1 MKSRLLPPECWV
13 TAAHLSILTTLKIT
27 GPFLSVPAKL
37 TDHKTSN
44 PEVSSVCILMA
55 MALNRLLT
63 RLPRLLT
70 LETTLP
76 VSSSSGWPQVTSAC
90 SHGHHCLLR
99 GHRLACATSPQDS
112 LSACA
117 KDSCVR
123 VPHDNP
129 APKAHLLRLV
139 SKVTNLQ
146 IPGAG
151 MSVPRSVR
159 SVPKTH

>member
-1 MKSRLLPPECWV
+1 M

-27 GPFLSVPAKL
+27 DPCLSVPAKL

-44 PEVSSVCILMA
+44 PEVSSVYILMA
-55 MALNRLLT
+55 VALNRLLI
-63 RLPRLLT
+63 RLLSLLT
-70 LETTLP
+70 PETTLP
-76 VSSSSGWPQVTSAC
+76 ASSSSGWLQVTSAC

-99 GHRLACATSPQDS
+99 GHRLACPTSPQDS

-117 KDSCVR
+117 KDSCVQ

-129 APKAHLLRLV
+129 APKTHLLRLV

-146 IPGAG
+146 TPGAG
-151 MSVPRSVR
+151 VSVHRSVC